1 MKSENDIIDFGGG
14 FHLGWWFGWFTNKSA
29 SWGGDECVTLDLTG
43 VTSSPPPPP
52 ARPHGLSPV
61 VVSFLPS
68 AVMPTCS
75 ELQLGWLVGLWE
87 TLIVTFGGDL
97 RELRFEESGGERC
110 LTGTACTEPR
120 LYRDMWTYI
129 KCEHV
134 CECSIGLALVW
145 TTGKTSKHG
154 HIVLNHC
161 SLKQLPPPC

>member
-1 MKSENDIIDFGGG
+1 MGRGWMCHTG
-14 FHLGWWFGWFTNKSA
+14 FDRCHFIATAPTCPDNMASVLLWSA
-29 SWGGDECVTLDLTG
+29 VCCV
-43 VTSSPPPPP
+43 VF
-52 ARPHGLSPV
+52 
-61 VVSFLPS
+61 SFLPS
-68 AVMPTCS
+68 AAMPTCS

-87 TLIVTFGGDL
+87 TLIMTFGGDL

-120 LYRDMWTYI
+120 LYREMWTYI

-134 CECSIGLALVW
+134 CECSIGLALLW

-161 SLKQLPPPC
+161 VSKTTSTSLLM